1 MMSYIKLKP
10 TPRLDTAGGIVLL
23 NQKILF
29 IKKRGIW
36 DLPKGKIEF
45 DDSIDVTALRE
56 IHEET
61 GLELE
66 KLDIIGKLPSTKY
79 YIWDGKDYIL
89 KKNFWRII
97 VYRGLPDVKLIPD
110 QLEGITK
117 CRWKSITKI
126 SKVQKKTHSRISYLI
141 DYFLNDPNFEIYL
154 KESQSRI

>member
-61 GLELE
+61 GLEL
-66 KLDIIGKLPSTKY
+66 
-79 YIWDGKDYIL
+79 
-89 KKNFWRII
+89 
-97 VYRGLPDVKLIPD
+97 
-110 QLEGITK
+110 
-117 CRWKSITKI
+117 
-126 SKVQKKTHSRISYLI
+126 
-141 DYFLNDPNFEIYL
+141 
-154 KESQSRI
+154 